1 MRLLTTLA
9 LSIFLSTTQVSAQ
22 KTELIPFGDFEQW
35 LNRDI
40 KESFILGGNT
50 QRVYAVA
57 PNGTIKGEIPYKKGV
72 SPWSTSNA
80 LAIVSGI
87 TKTSNTVFPEVRS
100 HGNRSVRMESM
111 MVNCKVLGLVNI
123 TVMVSGSIFLGETI
137 EPIKDTKNPY
147 TKLDMGI
154 PFTKSPQALVYDY
167 STLIHDSGKVTTAK
181 GWSVTNAPGKDYCQ
195 TLVFLQH
202 RTEHPDGTI
211 TARRIATGAEY
222 ITKTSH
228 AWVNQHRMPIHYGDI
243 TKEHFF
249 KKYMN
254 LNSMYYAKNSK
265 GVMTKV
271 IETGWAEPDT
281 TPTHVIV
288 FFSSGI
294 YGAFVGTVGN
304 VFKVDNIKFEYQ

>member
-1 MRLLTTLA
+1 MK
-9 LSIFLSTTQVSAQ
+9 IFLIMVLGLVMSTTIAMAQ
-22 KTELIPFGDFEQW
+22 KTEPIPFGNFEQW

-40 KESFILGGNT
+40 KESLLIGGKT
-50 QRVYAVA
+50 QRIYAIA
-57 PNGTIKGEIPYKKGV
+57 PSGTVKGEIPYRRGV

-80 LAIVSGI
+80 LAIVSGV
-87 TKTSNTVFPEVRS
+87 TKTSNTVFPEVRAT
-100 HGNRSVRMESM
+100 GNHCVRMESM

-137 EPIKDTKNPY
+137 EPIRDTQNPY

-167 STLIHDSGKVTTAK
+167 AATIDGSGMITTAK
-181 GWSVTNAPGKDYCQ
+181 GWSVSEAPGKDYCQ

-211 TARRIATGAEY
+211 TAKRIATGAEY
-222 ITKTSH
+222 ITRSSNG
-228 AWVNQHRMPIHYGDI
+228 WVNNHRLPIHYGNI
-243 TKEHFF
+243 TKEPFF

-254 LNSMYYAKNSK
+254 LTNMYYAKNSK
-265 GVMTKV
+265 GVMTR
-271 IETGWAEPDT
+271 INETGWAEPGT
-281 TPTHVIV
+281 KPTHVIV
-288 FFSSGI
+288 FLSSGI

-304 VFKVDNIKFEYQ
+304 VFKVDNFKFEY

>member
-9 LSIFLSTTQVSAQ
+9 LILLSLTQALAQ
-22 KTELIPFGDFEQW
+22 KTELIPFGDFENW

-40 KESFILGGNT
+40 KESFILGGNV
-50 QRVYAVA
+50 QRVYAIA
-57 PNGTIKGEIPYKKGV
+57 PNGAIKGEIPYKRGV

-87 TKTSNTVFPEVRS
+87 TKTSNTVFPELRS
-100 HGNRSVRMESM
+100 PGNRSVRMESM

-154 PFTKSPQALVYDY
+154 PFTKNPKALIYDY
-167 STLIHDSGKVTTAK
+167 SSLIHNSGMITTAK
-181 GWSVTNAPGKDYCQ
+181 GWSVSDAPGKDYCQ
-195 TLVFLQH
+195 TLVFLQN
-202 RTEHPDGTI
+202 RTEHADGSI
-211 TARRIATGAEY
+211 TAKRIATGAEY

-228 AWVNQHRMPIHYGDI
+228 GWVNQHRLPIHYGNI
-243 TKEHFF
+243 TKEPFF

-254 LNSMYYAKNSK
+254 LTNMYYAKNSK

-271 IETGWAEPDT
+271 VETGWAEAGT
-281 TPTHVIV
+281 KPTHVIV

-304 VFKVDNIKFEYQ
+304 VFKVDNIKFEYE